1 MKREIYVIVVA
12 GGSGTRMGADIP
24 KQFMELDGIPIL
36 QRSIEQFVKAMPEAR
51 IITVLPKNR
60 IQTWKE
66 LCMAHSFDCTQQIVA
81 GGITRFHSV
90 QNALRKVPDGAIVFI
105 HDGVRPFVSVSLI
118 GRLLEKMQTECAV
131 VPVTPVV
138 DTLTYLD
145 GTVVDRQQI
154 RAVQTPQVFFSED
167 IKSAYQL
174 AYDTSFTDDAS
185 VARRKGIP
193 VTLVEGERLN
203 IKITTPEDLTLAG
216 AVLSLQ

>member
-60 IQTWKE
+60 IQAWKE
-66 LCMAHSFDCTQQIVA
+66 LCVAHSFDCTQQIVA